1 MSPDLNELFLL
12 SGLFT
17 LLGLLSLRIIG
28 WNKTMMKL
36 IGAYVLM
43 ITTVVYFTEMKWLFA
58 GAIAFMLI
66 ASYYTLWVLFSQF
79 RTCMR
84 DIKEIDA
91 QEEEKKSEGCK

>member
-1 MSPDLNELFLL
+1 MNPNLNDLFLL

-36 IGAYVLM
+36 ISAYVLM
-43 ITTVVYFTEMKWLFA
+43 ITIVVYFTEMKWLFV

-66 ASYYTLWVLFSQF
+66 ASYYTLWVLFGQLK
-79 RTCMR
+79 TCMR
-84 DIKEIDA
+84 DIKEIDT
-91 QEEEKKSEGCK
+91 QEEDERGKQ